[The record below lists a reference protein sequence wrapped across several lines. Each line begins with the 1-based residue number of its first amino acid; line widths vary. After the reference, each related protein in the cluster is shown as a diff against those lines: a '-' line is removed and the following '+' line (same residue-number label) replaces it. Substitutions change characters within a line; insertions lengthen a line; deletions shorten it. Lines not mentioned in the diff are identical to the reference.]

1 MFSCREA
8 DVSDLHAIKELYP
21 YKLLLILLQLS
32 R

>member
-8 DVSDLHAIKELYP
+8 DVSDLHVTEYLYP
-21 YKLLLILLQLS
+21 YKPLLILLQLS